1 MKACNI
7 ILFIFWFFA
16 FVLLFGGMYSKFNIS
31 YHATFIAT
39 VTLSVMLAAGMIV
52 ESVIKKKL

>member
-16 FVLLFGGMYSKFNIS
+16 FVLLFGDMYLRFNIS
-31 YHATFIAT
+31 YQVMFVVT
-39 VTLSVMLAAGMIV
+39 VVLSVLLGAGMIA
-52 ESVIKKKL
+52 ETVIKKK

>member
-16 FVLLFGGMYSKFNIS
+16 FVLLFGDMYLRFNIS
-31 YHATFIAT
+31 YQVTFVVT
-39 VTLSVMLAAGMIV
+39 VVLSVLLGAGMIA
-52 ESVIKKKL
+52 ETVIKKK